1 MDIFSSLLSG
11 PTLATLAACLAL
23 GLVFRAITG
32 LASEIPDLRI
42 RFDKVKSRLD
52 AQLTGIPAAKETI
65 KKIQELVSPKKTA
78 GAKIAR
84 LSHRADG
91 NRTQKR
97 HGRGREKERRRN
109 PYAPPR
115 SPLGP
120 SVQSSTFRKECL
132 NFTL

>member
-52 AQLTGIPAAKETI
+52 AQLTGIPAAKETN
-65 KKIQELVSPKKTA
+65 KKIQELVSPKKNSWCKNC
-78 GAKIAR
+78 KII
-84 LSHRADG
+84 
-91 NRTQKR
+91 T
-97 HGRGREKERRRN
+97 
-109 PYAPPR
+109 P
-115 SPLGP
+115 
-120 SVQSSTFRKECL
+120 C
-132 NFTL
+132 